1 MTPGRWKPNTGTP
14 CGPARRCSPPTS
26 GTESP
31 SLTAQTRT
39 GAYQRTALVTA
50 RYHGGEPW
58 GDGDN
63 RAFPVFGPAA
73 AGEEHPGVMSHLAEV
88 LDDEEQ
94 RARLAVAT
102 DQDFVRKTLA
112 APPE

>member
-1 MTPGRWKPNTGTP
+1 M
-14 CGPARRCSPPTS
+14 GPREGVLHLPRERNRP
-26 GTESP
+26 P
-31 SLTAQTRT
+31 SLHRREPEPIK
-39 GAYQRTALVTA
+39 RTALVTA

-73 AGEEHPGVMSHLAEV
+73 GEEHPGVMSHLAEV

-94 RARLAVAT
+94 CARLAVAT